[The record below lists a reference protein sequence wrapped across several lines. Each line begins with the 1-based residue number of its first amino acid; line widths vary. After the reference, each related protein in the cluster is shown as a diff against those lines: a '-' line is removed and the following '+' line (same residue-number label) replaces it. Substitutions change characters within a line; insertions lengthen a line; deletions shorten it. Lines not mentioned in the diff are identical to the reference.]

1 MDGTIGAASVDPF
14 ALGFAGNHRDR
25 HPGDD
30 GNYLRSL
37 NSSPE
42 PVLEDRMHYIS
53 ILSTIMTFI
62 FAAAVFNRYRY
73 KKGNHLL
80 MWGIGLIFYGLGTLT
95 EVLLSFSFSGW
106 ALKIWYLSGAMLT
119 AAWLGQG
126 TIFLLIRKRGVAQT
140 LAIILGLVS
149 IGAFILIMVA
159 PITAAAADFVTSQPV
174 SAQYQQILERSGL
187 ITLLT
192 ILLNIYGT
200 IALVGGAI
208 YSAFLFWRKKVLIN
222 RVLGNIL
229 IAAGALMPAMAGSFI
244 KAGLVDWLYVSEFL
258 GVLLMYAG
266 FLQATATKPV
276 EQKKPLATT
285 AN

>member
-1 MDGTIGAASVDPF
+1 
-14 ALGFAGNHRDR
+14 
-25 HPGDD
+25 
-30 GNYLRSL
+30 
-37 NSSPE
+37 
-42 PVLEDRMHYIS
+42 MHYIS
-53 ILSTIMTFI
+53 ILSTIATFI

-80 MWGIGLIFYGLGTLT
+80 MWGIGLVFYGLGTLT
-95 EVLLSFSFSGW
+95 EVILTFTFSPF

-126 TIFLLIRKRGVAQT
+126 TIFLLVRKRGVAQT
-140 LAIILGLVS
+140 LAMILALVS
-149 IGAFILIMVA
+149 LVAFILVMAA
-159 PITAAAADFVTSQPV
+159 PITSAAADFVTNQPV

-208 YSAFLFWRKKVLIN
+208 YSAYLFWRKKVLIN
-222 RVLGNIL
+222 RVMGNIL
-229 IAAGALMPAMAGSFI
+229 IAGGALLPAMAGSFI

-276 EQKKPLATT
+276 EQKKPLASS
-285 AN
+285 AH